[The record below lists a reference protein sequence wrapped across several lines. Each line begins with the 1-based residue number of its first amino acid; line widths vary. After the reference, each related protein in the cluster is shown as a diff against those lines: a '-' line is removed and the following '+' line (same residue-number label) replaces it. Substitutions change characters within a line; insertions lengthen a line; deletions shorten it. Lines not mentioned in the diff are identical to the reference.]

1 VANTRN
7 LKLVGG
13 GLAIAAVFF
22 VGTLVALE
30 LFGSRGEPQKPEL
43 AEKPPLPEA
52 TRQSVIVAPIAIAIP
67 AIRQAM
73 EQAAPRNLAGKPE
86 SQLNKLLAKAEIE
99 YSLERSP
106 LTLIGRADGLSIA
119 STLNGS
125 FRATGALATQIN
137 NVGGAVT
144 GLLSERSK
152 EKINSALAGILKGKD
167 KEKVASVGK
176 DTTARPLDQRAD
188 IKGNVNLVARPA
200 ITTGWRL
207 EPNLTAQIAIAEANI
222 QIAGVKL
229 NGANEVK
236 PLVDKEVKE
245 QTQALQARLRND
257 PFIENAARREWAKMC
272 RSFPLGSA
280 GPDLPSLWLELQ
292 PTRAFAAQP
301 RVDAYNVTLTLGI
314 QANTR
319 IVPQETS
326 PDCPFPAKLELVP
339 PLDQGKVAIGLP
351 IDVPFTE
358 ISALLDS
365 QLKGKTF
372 PDDKNSPAEMTVE
385 SAAVAAAGDRLLVSL
400 LVRARERKSWLGLGT
415 TATLYIS
422 GKPVLDQGQQ
432 IVRLENV
439 ALAVDSDALFGVVGT
454 AVKMATPYLKTAL
467 EKNAVID
474 LKPTL
479 ANARRSID
487 KALTDFR
494 LQNDDIKVDATMT
507 GLRLVGLEFDSRIVR
522 ITAEADGI
530 ARVALNKLPVK

>member
-13 GLAIAAVFF
+13 GFAIAAVFF

-52 TRQSVIVAPIAIAIP
+52 TRQSVIVAPIAIPIP

-73 EQAAPRNLAGKPE
+73 EQTAPRNLTGKPE
-86 SQLNKLLAKAEIE
+86 SQVNKLLAKAEIE
-99 YSLERSP
+99 YTLERSP

-119 STLNGS
+119 TTLKGS
-125 FRATGALATQIN
+125 FRATGALASQIN
-137 NVGGAVT
+137 NVGGTVA
-144 GLLSERSK
+144 GLLSERNK

-167 KEKVASVGK
+167 KEKVASIGK
-176 DTTARPLDQRAD
+176 DTTARSLDQRAD

-207 EPNLTAQIAIAEANI
+207 EPNLTAQIAIAEANV

-280 GPDLPSLWLELQ
+280 GPDLPGLWLELR

-301 RVDAYNVTLTLGI
+301 RVDANNVTLTLGI
-314 QANTR
+314 QADTR
-319 IVPQETS
+319 IVPQKTKPE
-326 PDCPFPAKLELVP
+326 CPFPAKLDLVP

-351 IDVPFTE
+351 IDVPLTE
-358 ISALLDS
+358 IGKLLDS
-365 QLKGKTF
+365 QLAGKTF
-372 PDDKNSPAEMTVE
+372 PDDKNSPAEMTVQ
-385 SAAVAAAGDRLLVSL
+385 SATVVAAGDRLLVSL
-400 LVRARERKSWLGLGT
+400 LVTARERKSWLGLGT
-415 TATLYIS
+415 EATLYVS

-439 ALAVDSDALFGVVGT
+439 ALAVESDALFGVVGT

-530 ARVALNKLPVK
+530 ARVALSKLPVK